1 MEQQQQQQNQSAN
14 DHDHYVTV
22 SGQFCCGVG
31 HCSALMRSFRAL
43 FHGTGGDV
51 AAQNSETA
59 TQKIAAVAK
68 NGGTKMAN
76 GQTNDEKSPPTTTQQ
91 QQKPNEISKISAP
104 SVDDSLDGLNEE
116 QVLGWEPNDYE
127 KELVKRTWSDDF
139 DFLYEL
145 GASIYDYIFEHN
157 PQAKQLF
164 PKIHRHG
171 DEWRQ
176 SADFRS
182 QALKFVQTIAYAAKN
197 LYHMEECLKPSL
209 LAIGER
215 HVQYAA
221 RGFRPEHWN
230 IFLDAMEQALTEH
243 IRSLADFSA
252 QQRADATRTWR
263 RLAHYIITHMKMGY
277 GTREAAESAAA
288 NHQ

>member
-1 MEQQQQQQNQSAN
+1 MEQQQQQQQQQQQHQNAN
-14 DHDHYVTV
+14 NNDHYVTV

-31 HCSALMRSFRAL
+31 HCPTLLMRSFRAL

-59 TQKIAAVAK
+59 VTK

-76 GQTNDEKSPPTTTQQ
+76 GQANDVNSPPTTTQQ
-91 QQKPNEISKISAP
+91 PQQQKPNEILKIKAP
-104 SVDDSLDGLNEE
+104 SVEDSLDGLNEE
-116 QVLGWEPNDYE
+116 QIIGWEPNDYE

-145 GASIYDYIFEHN
+145 GASIYEYIFEHN

-176 SADFRS
+176 SGDFRS

-230 IFLDAMEQALTEH
+230 IFLVK
-243 IRSLADFSA
+243 F
-252 QQRADATRTWR
+252 
-263 RLAHYIITHMKMGY
+263 
-277 GTREAAESAAA
+277 
-288 NHQ
+288 